1 MQFSSVLLV
10 LQRPRHILVIV
21 EFISG
26 FSVPWSLPVVVVAA
40 AAIAAHLLQ
49 HLVNKQIDIYFL

>member
-26 FSVPWSLPVVVVAA
+26 FSVPWSLPVVVAA
-40 AAIAAHLLQ
+40 AAIVAHLLQ